1 MTEVLGPKHEV
12 NIFTMQGQK
21 TLILA
26 KVTFDLDKFHS
37 QHARTTDMLE
47 MIIGWFKHMV
57 GLSWHRQCHVV
68 MTNHIF
74 SKSSSDLF
82 SQLYKDF
89 CLWDKARP
97 RWLEQL
103 VYKKE
108 PIHFQSLTRCQ
119 RWSAPYSLRF
129 VFSLMFKLRQQIF
142 SMNIMCFHYIGL
154 YFLWG

>member
-21 TLILA
+21 TFILA

-68 MTNHIF
+68 LTNHI
-74 SKSSSDLF
+74 S
-82 SQLYKDF
+82 YR
-89 CLWDKARP
+89 KARVTF
-97 RWLEQL
+97 LANC
-103 VYKKE
+103 
-108 PIHFQSLTRCQ
+108 TRTFAFEI
-119 RWSAPYSLRF
+119 RRGPDD
-129 VFSLMFKLRQQIF
+129 
-142 SMNIMCFHYIGL
+142 
-154 YFLWG
+154 